1 MAKKFFIG
9 SSVFLLVLLS
19 LWGIYNLFFTK
30 KDTPKTSPDVSTIET
45 PKTEIKKS
53 TSIQVAIDAPVLSP
67 FISSDGDGSILYI
80 DKNTGSLQKFNIIS
94 GKKEVLSDI
103 TLTSPISAI
112 WKTNGTSAIIKE
124 FRSNEPSFR
133 LISFANSTPP
143 VSLKWGMRYLIWD
156 ELENNILY
164 SYQDTT
170 GKITLN
176 RALPDGSDWKELE
189 KLPSTPMFI
198 QSIPK
203 SPLVALWERPANN
216 RLGELKTINIT
227 NGETKTLFP
236 GKYGANYLWSPNGE
250 KILLSWA
257 PEKNK
262 SRMTLAMINKNGGEY
277 TDLNFPTLVE
287 KCVWL
292 SDNKTIYCSLP
303 GSLSQTAVMPDDFY
317 GQSFSSSDTFW
328 KIDTG
333 TGKSE
338 RIVALEDMSESFDA
352 VNLLVSPDESELF
365 FVNRKDSKLYSIQ
378 L

>member
-19 LWGIYNLFFTK
+19 LWGIYNLFFAQKETSK
-30 KDTPKTSPDVSTIET
+30 ASPDVPTTET

-53 TSIQVAIDAPVLSP
+53 TAIQIAIDTPILSP
-67 FISSDGDGSILYI
+67 SISSDGDGSILYI
-80 DKNTGSLQKFNIIS
+80 DKNTGSLQKLDLAS

-112 WKTNGTSAIIKE
+112 WKTNGTAAIAKE

-133 LISFANSTPP
+133 LISFVNSVPP
-143 VSLKWGMRYLIWD
+143 ALLKWGIRYLIWD
-156 ELENNILY
+156 ELENNIIY
-164 SYQDTT
+164 TYQDAA
-170 GKITLN
+170 GKMTLN
-176 RALPDGSDWKELE
+176 RALPDGSEWKELE
-189 KLPSTPMFI
+189 KLPSTPVFI

-203 SPLVALWERPANN
+203 SPLIALWERPANN
-216 RLGELKTINIT
+216 RVGELKTINIT

-250 KILLSWA
+250 NILLSWA

-262 SRMTLAMINKNGGEY
+262 SRITLAMINKNGGEY

-292 SDNKTIYCSLP
+292 NDNKTVYCALP

-328 KIDTG
+328 KIDTE

-352 VNLLVSPDESELF
+352 VTLLVSPDESKLF
-365 FVNRKDSKLYSIQ
+365 FVNRKDNKLYSIQ